1 MSPRK
6 SCGKFRI
13 RRSVI
18 GSPLRRGEL
27 HEALKLDANKVPQLG
42 LTIESRILK

>member
-13 RRSVI
+13 R
-18 GSPLRRGEL
+18 PLRRGEL
-27 HEALKLDANKVPQLG
+27 HEALKLDAKKVPQLG
-42 LTIESRILK
+42 LTIESCILK